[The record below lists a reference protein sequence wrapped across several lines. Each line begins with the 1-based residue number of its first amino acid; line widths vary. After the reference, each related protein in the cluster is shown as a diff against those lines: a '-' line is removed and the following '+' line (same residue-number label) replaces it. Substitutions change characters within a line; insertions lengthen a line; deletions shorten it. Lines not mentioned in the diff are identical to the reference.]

1 MVHLGWLAVSATQ
14 GVFVRW
20 RALFAEATAVAA
32 GTLLVLLVHLR
43 VWRAAWREPW
53 SLGGD
58 SNFYLMITRSLEQ
71 HGSYLR
77 NANLG
82 WPFGQTTYDLPQG
95 VDNAH
100 LAVLRVLTWI
110 TGGPG
115 AAVNVFYVLTFFAV
129 AFTSHI
135 VLRKLGCSR
144 VASAVGAFVYA
155 FAPYHFLRGEGHLL
169 LSGYEFVPLGVLLA
183 LWVFDDQVPLL
194 RADGWRIDWRARRTW
209 LVVAVTIALG
219 TTGAY
224 YFVFSMLL
232 VAAAGIIHAV
242 AARTARPLVAGGL
255 VLGIGAV
262 TLCINLAPTLMFL
275 IRHGQ
280 NLEVAHRSPFETQRY
295 GLRISQLFVPR
306 EGHRVGVL
314 LRLSERSQ
322 GPPGSVFAAESGQQL
337 GLVGAVALAAML
349 LVLAAHAAGRRRDDP
364 DGPRRLL
371 VRRVG
376 VLAVVCMLVGAM
388 GGISFL
394 LSSAGLREIRAW
406 NRISIVIAFLTV
418 VVVAVGV
425 DAIGSRLS
433 GRWSG
438 RSTRLAPLAVA
449 VAVLAVGYFD
459 QAGRDA
465 PDYRA
470 VHAQYVSDTTFFR
483 AVKDRL
489 GDGGAVYNLPF
500 EPFPEEPPRL
510 GMGPYDQSIGYLY
523 EPSLRWSYGFMRGR
537 HPDYPRVLE
546 TQSAQQWMES
556 IAAIGFTGIVVNRL
570 GYAPADAAAE
580 EAAIAM
586 LAGATSITSIDG
598 QYAFFDI
605 RTYAQQVRDR
615 LGRAGTTARA
625 NEALGLHS

>member
-1 MVHLGWLAVSATQ
+1 MHLVLPVVAPTG
-14 GVFVRW
+14 GVVARW
-20 RALFAEATAVAA
+20 RVLFVEATAVAV
-32 GTLLVLLVHLR
+32 GTVIVLLVHLR

-58 SNFYLMITRSLEQ
+58 SNFYLMITRSLEH

-82 WPFGQTTYDLPQG
+82 WPFGQVTYDLPQS

-100 LAVLRVLTWI
+100 LVVLRALTWI
-110 TGGPG
+110 TGGPA

-129 AFTSHI
+129 AFTSHV

-144 VASAVGAFVYA
+144 VASAVGAFLYA

-169 LSGYEFVPLGVLLA
+169 LSGYELVPLGVLLA
-183 LWVFDDQVPLL
+183 LWFFDDQVPLL
-194 RADGWRIDWRARRTW
+194 RAGSWRIDWRARRTW
-209 LVVAVTIALG
+209 LAVALTIALA

-224 YFVFSMLL
+224 YLVFSMLL
-232 VAAAGIIHAV
+232 VATAAIIRAV
-242 AARTARPLVAGGL
+242 AARTARPLVAAGV

-262 TLCINLAPTLMFL
+262 ALFLNLAPSLLFF

-306 EGHRVGVL
+306 EGHRIGVL

-322 GPPGSVFAAESGQQL
+322 GPAASNFAAESGQQL
-337 GLVGAVALAAML
+337 GAIGAIALAAML
-349 LVLAAHAAGRRRDDP
+349 IAVAVHAVGRRGDDAES
-364 DGPRRLL
+364 PRRVL

-388 GGISFL
+388 GCLSFL

-406 NRISIVIAFLTV
+406 NRISIVIAWLTV
-418 VVVAVGV
+418 IVVALGV
-425 DAIGSRLS
+425 DAISSRLS
-433 GRWSG
+433 NRWSG
-438 RSTRLAPLAVA
+438 RSTRLAPFAVA
-449 VAVLAVGYFD
+449 IVVLAVGFFD

-465 PDYRA
+465 PDYRSI
-470 VHAQYVSDTTFFR
+470 HAQFVSDTSFFR
-483 AVKDRL
+483 AVKDTL
-489 GDGGAVYNLPF
+489 GPGGAVYNLPF
-500 EPFPEEPPRL
+500 EPFPEEPPRMQ
-510 GMGPYDQSIGYLY
+510 MGPYDQSIGYFY

-546 TQSAQQWMES
+546 SQSAQQWVAS
-556 IAAIGFTGIVVNRL
+556 IAAIGFTGIVVDRD
-570 GYAPADAAAE
+570 GYSPADAAAE
-580 EAAIAM
+580 EASIA
-586 LAGATSITSIDG
+586 LLIGATSITSIDG
-598 QYAFFDI
+598 HYAFFDL
-605 RTYAQQVRDR
+605 RSYAQQIRDG
-615 LGRAGTTARA
+615 LGPAGTKARA
-625 NEALGLHS
+625 DEALSLHT